1 MEITAR
7 NDSVKNYH
15 NAKDSPLKVSCI
27 LIILTEAVVQR
38 CSVKEGFFEIS
49 QN

>member
-1 MEITAR
+1 MQKIL
-7 NDSVKNYH
+7 
-15 NAKDSPLKVSCI
+15 PLKVSCI

-49 QN
+49 KIDRKTPVPESPF